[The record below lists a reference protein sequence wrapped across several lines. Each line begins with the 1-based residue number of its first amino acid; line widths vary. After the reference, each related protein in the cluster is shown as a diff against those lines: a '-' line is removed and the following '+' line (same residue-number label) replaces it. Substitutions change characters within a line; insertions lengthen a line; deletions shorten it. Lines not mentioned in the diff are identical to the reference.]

1 MKRLINLLLVVVLAV
16 SSLTL
21 LVACDKGGNTPDPV
35 YGFVYELNTDENNE
49 KYYTIT
55 SYNVTD
61 AVAEYISQGNF
72 AAIPA
77 TDRDLVI
84 PATYKD
90 IAVKEIAPS
99 AFANQ
104 LFIRSIVI
112 PASVTEIGSA
122 CLAGCT
128 NLESLTVAHV
138 GKKAEGNVN
147 DEKTLGYLFGTTE
160 VSNAT
165 GSTVSYNA
173 SGSKTYYIPNG
184 LKKITI
190 TGDVVPNYALNG
202 FSGVEEVVL
211 AGNVEKIGA
220 HAFENCS
227 SLYNVTLK
235 EATVTIGEY
244 AFAGCK
250 TLASLDLSKV
260 VTIGDYA
267 FNGCTLLGYS
277 ANVGT
282 IDLASATS
290 IGKYAF
296 ANCNAIES
304 LDLSANATLT
314 LGTCA
319 FSNCAGLE
327 ALTLNATIT
336 YGSNVFTGCE
346 ALESG
351 NVTGYAGGKYVFDW
365 EY

>member
-21 LVACDKGGNTPDPV
+21 LVACDKGGNTPPPV
-35 YGFVYELNTDENNE
+35 YGFVYELETDENNE
-49 KYYTIT
+49 KFYTIK

-61 AVAEYISQGNF
+61 TVAEYISQGNF

-77 TDRDLVI
+77 ADRDLVI

-90 IAVKEIAPS
+90 IPVKKIAPS

-138 GKKAEGNVN
+138 GKAAEGNVN
-147 DEKTLGYLFGTTE
+147 DEKTLAYLFGTTE
-160 VSNAT
+160 VTGAT
-165 GSTVSYNA
+165 STTVSYNA
-173 SGSKTYYIPNG
+173 SGSKAYFIPNS
-184 LKKITI
+184 LKTVTI
-190 TGDVVPNYALNG
+190 TGNVVPNYALNG
-202 FSGVEEVVL
+202 FSGVEEVVF
-211 AGNVEKIGA
+211 AGTVEEIGA
-220 HAFENCS
+220 HAFENCA
-227 SLYNVTLK
+227 SLYKIALDETT
-235 EATVTIGEY
+235 TVVGDY

-250 TLASLDLSKV
+250 TIAALDLSKV
-260 VTIGDYA
+260 ATIGEHA
-267 FNGCTLLGYS
+267 FYGCTLLGYS

-282 IDLASATS
+282 INLAAATS
-290 IGKYAF
+290 IGSFAF
-296 ANCNAIES
+296 TGCNAIES
-304 LDLSANATLT
+304 LDLSANTTLT

-319 FSNCAGLE
+319 FSGCTGLE
-327 ALTLNATIT
+327 TIVLNDTIVF
-336 YGSNVFTGCE
+336 GSNVFTGCDNIE
-346 ALESG
+346 AAD
-351 NVTGYAGGKYVFDW
+351 VTGYAGGKHIFDF